1 MKALT
6 NAGDAELFKNVRP
19 RRVRDMFGS
28 GCTDGEFCMR
38 FPEEDLRKPIIQ
50 DNLSDESILQ
60 ELVEQNRLEEWFDR
74 TVAAGTSLARA
85 EYQDGEDDLIAQE
98 PTGTEPISEGVEPVA
113 GSLGTAE
120 RHARDR
126 DVDVE
131 MQGL

>member
-1 MKALT
+1 
-6 NAGDAELFKNVRP
+6 
-19 RRVRDMFGS
+19 
-28 GCTDGEFCMR
+28 
-38 FPEEDLRKPIIQ
+38 
-50 DNLSDESILQ
+50 
-60 ELVEQNRLEEWFDR
+60 LEEWFDR

-131 MQGL
+131 MHGL